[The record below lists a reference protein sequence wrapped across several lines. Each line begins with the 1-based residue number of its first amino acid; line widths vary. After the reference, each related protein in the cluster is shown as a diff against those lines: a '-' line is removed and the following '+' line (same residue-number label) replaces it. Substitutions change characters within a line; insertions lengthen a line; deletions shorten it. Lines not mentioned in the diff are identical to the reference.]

1 MKKQGNVKSAYQNDG
16 IDAII
21 YSVEVNR
28 IRPNAAQPRTEFN
41 INAITKLADSI
52 RRYGLLQPLS
62 VREIKNAVGRVKYEL
77 VAGERRL
84 RACKMLGM
92 SQVPCIIISADD
104 GESAELALVENIIRE
119 NLNMFEQAR
128 AFSTLA
134 TKYCMT
140 QEEIALK
147 MASSQSAIANKLR
160 LLRLTEQ
167 EQNDILSADLTERHA
182 RALLRITDPDLRKRA
197 LGYIICNKLNVSE
210 SEKYISGLIQSP
222 AQAEA
227 KREET
232 PAYTPEKICSN
243 IYKFI
248 SKIQRSADNRLIVN
262 RRSDDKCVV
271 ITLTVRKGG

>member
-1 MKKQGNVKSAYQNDG
+1 MKKQGNIKSAYQNDSVN
-16 IDAII
+16 AII
-21 YSVEVNR
+21 YSIE
-28 IRPNAAQPRTEFN
+28 ISQIQPNSSQPRTEFN

-62 VREIKNAVGRVKYEL
+62 VRRLSAAPNTKYEL

-92 SQVPCIIISADD
+92 SHVPCIIINASD
-104 GESAELALVENIIRE
+104 ETSAELALVENIIRE
-119 NLNMFEQAR
+119 NLNMFEQAK
-128 AFSTLA
+128 AFSSLA

-167 EQNDILSADLTERHA
+167 EQSDILAADLTERHA
-182 RALLRITDPDLRKRA
+182 RALLRITQPDLRKQA
-197 LGYIICNKLNVSE
+197 LEYIICNKLNVSE
-210 SEKYISGLIQSP
+210 SEKYISELIQSP
-222 AQAEA
+222 QQPTQKQE
-227 KREET
+227 
-232 PAYTPEKICSN
+232 PPQPYTHDKICSN

-248 SKIQRSADNRLIVN
+248 SKIQKSSDNRLIIN

-271 ITLTVRKGG
+271 ITLTVRKGS

>member
-1 MKKQGNVKSAYQNDG
+1 MKKQGNIKSAYQNDSVN
-16 IDAII
+16 AII
-21 YSVEVNR
+21 YSIE
-28 IRPNAAQPRTEFN
+28 ISQIQPNSAQPRTEFN

-62 VREIKNAVGRVKYEL
+62 VRRLSAAPNTKYEL

-92 SQVPCIIISADD
+92 SHVPCIIINASD
-104 GESAELALVENIIRE
+104 ETSAELALVENIIRE
-119 NLNMFEQAR
+119 NLNMFEQAK
-128 AFSTLA
+128 AFSSLA

-160 LLRLTEQ
+160 LLRLTER
-167 EQNDILSADLTERHA
+167 EQSDILAAELTERHA
-182 RALLRITDPDLRKRA
+182 RALLRITQPDLRKQA
-197 LGYIICNKLNVSE
+197 LEYIICNKLNVSE
-210 SEKYISGLIQSP
+210 SEKYISELIQSP
-222 AQAEA
+222 QQPTQKQE
-227 KREET
+227 
-232 PAYTPEKICSN
+232 PPQPYTHDKICSN

-248 SKIQRSADNRLIVN
+248 SKIQKSSDNRLIIN

-271 ITLTVRKGG
+271 ITLTVRKGS

>member
-1 MKKQGNVKSAYQNDG
+1 MKKQGNIKSAYQNDS
-16 IDAII
+16 INAII
-21 YSVEVNR
+21 YSVETNQ
-28 IRPNAAQPRTEFN
+28 IRPNSAQPRTEFN

-62 VREIKNAVGRVKYEL
+62 VREIKNAVGNAKYEL

-92 SQVPCIIISADD
+92 THVPCIIISADD

-119 NLNMFEQAR
+119 NLNMFEQAK
-128 AFSTLA
+128 AFSALA

-167 EQNDILSADLTERHA
+167 EQNDILSAELTERHA

-197 LGYIICNKLNVSE
+197 LEYIICNKLNVSE
-210 SEKYISGLIQSP
+210 SERYISSLIQTP
-222 AQAEA
+222 TQPEIKQA
-227 KREET
+227 T
-232 PAYTPEKICSN
+232 QPYTPDKICSN

>member
-1 MKKQGNVKSAYQNDG
+1 MKKQGKIKSAYQNDG
-16 IDAII
+16 INAII
-21 YSVEVNR
+21 YSVDVQR
-28 IRPNAAQPRTEFN
+28 IRPNSAQPRTEFN

-52 RRYGLLQPLS
+52 RRYGLLQPLC
-62 VREIKNAVGRVKYEL
+62 VREIKNAAGSVAYEL

-92 SQVPCIIISADD
+92 THVPCIIISAND

-119 NLNMFEQAR
+119 NLNMFEQAK
-128 AFSTLA
+128 AFSALA

-167 EQNDILSADLTERHA
+167 EQNDILSAELTERHA

-197 LGYIICNKLNVSE
+197 LEYIICNKLNVSE
-210 SEKYISGLIQSP
+210 SERYISSLIQTP
-222 AQAEA
+222 EQAKTRQEAQ
-227 KREET
+227 
-232 PAYTPEKICSN
+232 PYTSEKICSN
-243 IYKFI
+243 IYKLI